1 MDLLAVVRPD
11 SWNFPLFIHVM
22 GAMLWTGTLLLA
34 VIAFADQRRGGEP
47 RFGFL
52 TLLRASIP
60 AYIVMRVGAQLI
72 ASKEKVEDSKEAWIG
87 IGFAVSDIGVLL
99 LIIATIC
106 SYIATRRARSAEGGA
121 STGTGLAT
129 ASMVLSGILLAAAVL
144 AIWAMTTKP
153 A

>member
-34 VIAFADQRRGGEP
+34 VIAFADQRRGGDP

-60 AYIVMRVGAQLI
+60 AYIIMRVGAQLI
-72 ASKEKVEDSKEAWIG
+72 ASKEKVEDSNDTWIG
-87 IGFAVSDIGVLL
+87 IGFMVSDVGVLL

-106 SYIATRRARSAEGGA
+106 AFIATRRARSAEAGT

-129 ASMVLSGILLAAAVL
+129 ASMVLSGILLVAAVL

-153 A
+153 V